1 MHKRLRWVVAAGIV
15 LALAGCSS
23 KGSSEST
30 AGLSAPEARQAVPN
44 QGQSQDSAGS
54 AQGKPGQEKAPAPP
68 GKPGA
73 QVPVGQ
79 PGIADRKLVRTAKL
93 ELTAPKVSDV
103 ISQVRVVTQA
113 AAGYTGQES
122 TQEKTAMIN
131 VIVPSDK
138 LDGVLDQLAKLGKQV
153 KREVTATDV
162 TEQLVDVE
170 SRVATQRAS
179 VERIRALLARATS
192 VSEITSVESEL
203 TSREAELESLL
214 KRRESLAGSVA
225 MSTISLEVTAEKT
238 AAVKEEEASGFLGGL
253 AGGWDAFLTFGGGL
267 LTVIGAMAPFLL
279 VFGIPAV
286 ALVWWLRKRRRP
298 FDEPALAG
306 ASNLPKTP
314 PAE

>member
-1 MHKRLRWVVAAGIV
+1 MHKRLRWVAAAGIV

-23 KGSSEST
+23 KNSGESP
-30 AGLSAPEARQAVPN
+30 AALSAPEARQAVPN
-44 QGQSQDSAGS
+44 QGQPQDSSGS
-54 AQGKPGQEKAPAPP
+54 AQGKPGQEKAQE
-68 GKPGA
+68 KT
-73 QVPVGQ
+73 QVPAGQ
-79 PGIADRKLVRTAKL
+79 PGVADRKLVRTARL

-122 TQEKTAMIN
+122 TQEKSAMIN

-153 KREVTATDV
+153 KREATATDV
-162 TEQLVDVE
+162 TEQLVDVD
-170 SRVATQRAS
+170 SRIATQRAS

-225 MSTISLEVTAEKT
+225 MSTISLQVTAEEVVV
-238 AAVKEEEASGFLGGL
+238 AKEEAPGGFLGGL

-267 LTVIGAMAPFLL
+267 LTVLGAMAPFLL

-306 ASNLPKTP
+306 ASDLPKAP
-314 PAE
+314 PVE

>member
-1 MHKRLRWVVAAGIV
+1 MRKRLRWVAAAGIV

-23 KGSSEST
+23 NSSGESAT
-30 AGLSAPEARQAVPN
+30 AGLSAPDARQAVPKQGQPN

-54 AQGKPGQEKAPAPP
+54 AQGKPGQEKA
-68 GKPGA
+68 
-73 QVPVGQ
+73 QVPAGQ
-79 PGIADRKLVRTAKL
+79 PGVADRKLVRTARL

-122 TQEKTAMIN
+122 TQEKSAMIN

-153 KREVTATDV
+153 KREATATDV
-162 TEQLVDVE
+162 TEQLVDVD
-170 SRVATQRAS
+170 SRIATQRAS

-225 MSTISLEVTAEKT
+225 MSTISLQVTAEEVVI
-238 AAVKEEEASGFLGGL
+238 AKEEAPGGFLGGL

-267 LTVIGAMAPFLL
+267 LTVLGAMAPFLL

-286 ALVWWLRKRRRP
+286 VLVWWLRKRRRP

-306 ASNLPKTP
+306 ASDLPKAP
-314 PAE
+314 PVE